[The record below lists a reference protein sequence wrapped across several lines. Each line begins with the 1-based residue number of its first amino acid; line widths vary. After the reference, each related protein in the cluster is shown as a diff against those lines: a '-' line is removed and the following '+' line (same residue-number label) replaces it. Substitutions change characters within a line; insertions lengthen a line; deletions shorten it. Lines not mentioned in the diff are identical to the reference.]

1 MTWGIRLERRG
12 GGPAL
17 RAGLLAA
24 RAAALGFAA
33 VFAAGASACA
43 TVNTSGA
50 ARLAADG
57 AEVARTSQA
66 ALAATRPGL
75 ERYVEGLYLVAPLTG
90 RAPPSGPLLAS
101 IDRVGAAMAA
111 RAQVMAE
118 LARAYGSFAALAGYG
133 GQDSVGTG
141 LGALTGAINAYAA
154 RVTPGAAPF
163 TPLGTG
169 LLGAAGREV
178 TGRAQARMLDASS
191 RALRERVE
199 RVRDVMRREIT
210 LRAAIEEELVAGARN
225 NVRALYRLHLL
236 TPEALLAGQFD
247 DYGLALDSARV
258 AQYATGPTAK
268 QGGVSLKQ
276 RAALDSAVLAVVDRR
291 ARRRLEAQRSLVEAG
306 VGSLDALVEA
316 HRTFERG
323 APLASGAIAEQLA
336 IMHRYVEQLQ
346 PSSST
351 PAPSGGSKAP

>member
-1 MTWGIRLERRG
+1 MRWWGRTATL
-12 GGPAL
+12 AL
-17 RAGLLAA
+17 VALVAA
-24 RAAALGFAA
+24 WT
-33 VFAAGASACA
+33 SACA
-43 TVNTSGA
+43 TVNTAGA
-50 ARLAADG
+50 GRLAADG

-66 ALAATRPGL
+66 ALAATMPGL

-101 IDRVGAAMAA
+101 IDQVSAAMAA

-133 GQDSVGTG
+133 AQDSVVTG

-154 RVTPGAAPF
+154 RVTPGAAPV
-163 TPLGTG
+163 TPLAAGALG
-169 LLGAAGREV
+169 LAGREIS
-178 TGRAQARMLDASS
+178 GREQARMLAASS

-199 RVRDVMRREIT
+199 RVRDLMRREVG
-210 LRAAIEEELVAGARN
+210 LRTAVEEELVAGARN

-236 TPEALLAGQFD
+236 TPDALLAGQFD

-258 AQYATGPTAK
+258 AQFSAPAPPR
-268 QGGVSLKQ
+268 QRAVPVRQ

-291 ARRRLEAQRSLVEAG
+291 AQRRLEAQRALVEAG

-316 HRTFERG
+316 HRAFERG
-323 APLASGAIAEQLA
+323 APLTSAAIAEQLA
-336 IMHRYVEQLQ
+336 IMRRYVEQLQ
-346 PSSST
+346 PSST
-351 PAPSGGSKAP
+351 PAASGGSKSP